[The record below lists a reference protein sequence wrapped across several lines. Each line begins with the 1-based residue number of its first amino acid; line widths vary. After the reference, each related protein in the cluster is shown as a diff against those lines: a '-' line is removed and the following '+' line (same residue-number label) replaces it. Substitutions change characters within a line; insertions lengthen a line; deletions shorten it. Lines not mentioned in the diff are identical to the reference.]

1 MIASRLGYSNRSST
15 LSLFIHI
22 SKNRMSTANL
32 AQLSFAH
39 LNEATFF
46 DSASPFATVL
56 AHSELHDFSLCAI
69 HFDVEFRDTAYF
81 IFRVP
86 SGWFDLADSGWTVD
100 WPSGYLKLSGVR
112 SFSGENLRSFNLG
125 PAPVHTALLEATAD
139 GSRLLLLMRGHTN
152 SESDDPRIAVEFAG
166 DSVVKFFAANG
177 TEVQWPQAT

>member
-1 MIASRLGYSNRSST
+1 
-15 LSLFIHI
+15 
-22 SKNRMSTANL
+22 MSTANL

-46 DSASPFATVL
+46 DGASPFATVL

-86 SGWFDLADSGWTVD
+86 SGWFDLADSGWAVD

-125 PAPVHTALLEATAD
+125 PAPVHTALLDVNPIAKRSRIRSNGVPVYSTPRSGAT
-139 GSRLLLLMRGHTN
+139 RGRR
-152 SESDDPRIAVEFAG
+152 PA
-166 DSVVKFFAANG
+166 
-177 TEVQWPQAT
+177 P